1 LALPGNT
8 YKIREVA
15 RSIRF
20 ASAALRRVCGA
31 PAAGPMNR
39 LVEFVPIVFAEAL
52 SCLIVE

>member
-39 LVEFVPIVFAEAL
+39 LVEFAPIVFAEAL